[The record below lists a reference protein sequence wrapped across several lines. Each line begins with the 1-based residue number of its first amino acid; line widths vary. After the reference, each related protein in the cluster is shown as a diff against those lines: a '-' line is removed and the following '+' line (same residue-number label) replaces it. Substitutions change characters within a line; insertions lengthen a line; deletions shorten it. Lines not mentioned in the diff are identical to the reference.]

1 MVEVKDG
8 VYVEIADGVVKE
20 TDGKYTGATPEAD
33 DYILTVEGETV
44 TVELYEAPAAGGSG
58 TTDTNTGDNTGEGE
72 EGTGN

>member
-1 MVEVKDG
+1 MKVILLADVKS
-8 VYVEIADGVVKE
+8 V
-20 TDGKYTGATPEAD
+20 GKK
-33 DYILTVEGETV
+33 GETV